1 MTDELR
7 DRLRRADPA
16 PAVADPDPGP
26 RLADLLERTMLT
38 SPAPAHETPAGPG
51 RSRPALAAAAAAA
64 VLTAGAG
71 GALLL
76 RDTGSGSG
84 SGGSELRLALPGGLT
99 TSSCLPFD
107 AAFLR
112 DMSPAFA
119 GTVVST
125 GGDGVVLDVDRWY
138 AGGTAE
144 RVVLETPD
152 PTTSAALDG
161 VVFEPGQRYLVTAA
175 GGTVNGC
182 GYSGPATPEL
192 EAAFESAY

>member
-16 PAVADPDPGP
+16 PAVPDPDPGP
-26 RLADLLERTMLT
+26 RLADLLERTMST
-38 SPAPAHETPAGPG
+38 SPVLVHDTPGPG
-51 RSRPALAAAAAAA
+51 RSQRRLAAAAAAV

-76 RDTGSGSG
+76 RDAGDAG
-84 SGGSELRLALPGGLT
+84 SGGSEVRLALPGGLT
-99 TSSCLPFD
+99 SSSCLPFD

-125 GGDGVVLDVDRWY
+125 GDDGVVLEVDRWY

-152 PTTSAALDG
+152 PTSSAALDG
-161 VVFEPGQRYLVTAA
+161 VAFEPGKRYLVTAA
-175 GGTVNGC
+175 DGTVNGC
-182 GYSGPATPEL
+182 GFSGPATPEL